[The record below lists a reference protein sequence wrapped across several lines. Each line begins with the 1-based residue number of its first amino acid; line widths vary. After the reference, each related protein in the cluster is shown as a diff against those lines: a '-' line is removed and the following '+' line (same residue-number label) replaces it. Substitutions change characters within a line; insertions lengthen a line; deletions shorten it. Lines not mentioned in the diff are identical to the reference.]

1 MKINKIKLE
10 NIRSYLNQEIN
21 LPEGTVLLS
30 GDIGSGKSTILLA
43 TEFAL
48 FGLEKGMGQG
58 LLRNGKDSGSVE
70 LYLDLDGKDVVIK
83 RVLKRSDK
91 SVKQDAGYIL
101 VDGKKEDGTATE
113 LKAKVLE
120 LLNYPKDYLTKGKGL
135 LYKYTV
141 YTPQEEMKR
150 ILLESKEDRLHVL
163 RKIFDIDK
171 YKRIQE
177 NCSLF
182 LKHLRSESRVYDE
195 RLREYDIKL
204 YEKENKEKELLNVRK
219 DFEII
224 ERNLDEIKIKTSHNK
239 NRVEEFEYKI
249 KEFND
254 LKNKFSLIQNN
265 YENSLR
271 EKERN
276 EIRLRNLNEEIK
288 NFKEENFE
296 EIRNNLQNKIN
307 IFQNSI
313 NEVESKLNEFRNK
326 LSISNSKEENSKE
339 IKDKI
344 KNLEKCPTCFQYV
357 NPEYKEGI
365 FKEQDEK
372 ILEFRNEIE
381 KLLQSEDEHTNL
393 LYRNKEQVEN
403 LKNELRDIQVRKV
416 KYENLLR
423 KKEEILDLEKNS
435 LELNEKIS
443 ILFNEK
449 NKLKEK
455 IDLDLNIE
463 SEYRKIK
470 LEYEDVLKKER
481 EFEIKK
487 TGVNEKVKFT
497 NEIINRLNLEINKLN
512 ELKIK
517 LNRIKD
523 VETWLDKHFVN
534 LMTTIEKNV
543 MYKLHYDFNE
553 LFKKW
558 FSIIIDNEN
567 LKVELDEEFTP
578 KITQSDYDIIY
589 TDLSGGEKTS
599 VALAYRLS
607 LNQILNNL
615 SGEIKTKDL
624 LILDEPTDGFSTEQL
639 DRIRIVL
646 DELNMKQII
655 IVSHEAKIE
664 SFVDKVLK
672 FNKKDHISEVVQ

>member
-204 YEKENKEKELLNVRK
+204 YEKENKEKELLDVRK

-224 ERNLDEIKIKTSHNK
+224 ERNLDEIKIKTSYNK

-276 EIRLRNLNEEIK
+276 EIRLRNLKDEIK
-288 NFKEENFE
+288 DFKEENFE

>member
-1 MKINKIKLE
+1 MIIKKIKLE
-10 NIRSYLNQEIN
+10 NIRSYLNQEIE

-43 TEFAL
+43 TEFVL
-48 FGLEKGMGQG
+48 FGLEKGMGRG
-58 LLRNGKDSGSVE
+58 LLRNGKDHGSVE
-70 LYLDLDGKDVVIK
+70 LYLDLDGKEIVIK

-91 SVKQDAGYIL
+91 SVKQDTGYIL
-101 VDGKKEDGTATE
+101 IDGRKEEGTATE

-204 YEKENKEKELLNVRK
+204 YEKENKEKELLSVRK

-224 ERNLDEIKIKTSHNK
+224 ERNLDEIKIKTSYNK
-239 NRVEEFEYKI
+239 NRVGEFENKI
-249 KEFND
+249 KEFNN

-288 NFKEENFE
+288 DFKEENFE

-326 LSISNSKEENSKE
+326 LSIFNSKEENSKE

-381 KLLQSEDEHTNL
+381 RLLQSEDEHTNL

-463 SEYRKIK
+463 NEYRKIK
-470 LEYEDVLKKER
+470 LEYEDVLKKE
-481 EFEIKK
+481 
-487 TGVNEKVKFT
+487 
-497 NEIINRLNLEINKLN
+497 
-512 ELKIK
+512 
-517 LNRIKD
+517 
-523 VETWLDKHFVN
+523 
-534 LMTTIEKNV
+534 
-543 MYKLHYDFNE
+543 
-553 LFKKW
+553 
-558 FSIIIDNEN
+558 
-567 LKVELDEEFTP
+567 
-578 KITQSDYDIIY
+578 
-589 TDLSGGEKTS
+589 
-599 VALAYRLS
+599 
-607 LNQILNNL
+607 
-615 SGEIKTKDL
+615 
-624 LILDEPTDGFSTEQL
+624 
-639 DRIRIVL
+639 DR
-646 DELNMKQII
+646 K
-655 IVSHEAKIE
+655 S
-664 SFVDKVLK
+664 
-672 FNKKDHISEVVQ
+672 

>member
-204 YEKENKEKELLNVRK
+204 YEKENKEKELLDVRK

-224 ERNLDEIKIKTSHNK
+224 ERNLDEIKIKTSYNK

-276 EIRLRNLNEEIK
+276 EIRLKNLKDEIK
-288 NFKEENFE
+288 DFKEENFE

-381 KLLQSEDEHTNL
+381 RLLQSEDEHTNL

-534 LMTTIEKNV
+534 LMTTIEKNI

-672 FNKKDHISEVVQ
+672 FNKKDHISEVL

>member
-195 RLREYDIKL
+195 RLRDYDIKL

-224 ERNLDEIKIKTSHNK
+224 ERNLDEIKVKTLYNK
-239 NRVEEFEYKI
+239 NRVGEFENKI
-249 KEFND
+249 KEFNN

-326 LSISNSKEENSKE
+326 LSIFNSKEENSKE

-372 ILEFRNEIE
+372 ILEFRNEVEI
-381 KLLQSEDEHTNL
+381 LLKSEDEHTNL
-393 LYRNKEQVEN
+393 LYRNKEQAEN

-534 LMTTIEKNV
+534 LMTTIEKNI

-655 IVSHEAKIE
+655 IISHEAKIE

>member
-204 YEKENKEKELLNVRK
+204 YEKENKEKELLDVRK

-224 ERNLDEIKIKTSHNK
+224 ERNLDEIKIKTSYNK

-276 EIRLRNLNEEIK
+276 EIRLRNLKDEIK
-288 NFKEENFE
+288 DFKEENFE

-372 ILEFRNEIE
+372 ILEFRNEVEI
-381 KLLQSEDEHTNL
+381 LLKSEDEHTNL
-393 LYRNKEQVEN
+393 LYRNKEQIEN
-403 LKNELRDIQVRKV
+403 LKNELRDIQIRKV

-534 LMTTIEKNV
+534 LMTTIEKNI